1 MSTNSRLKKEGIEIV
16 EQLDTLKVNTIAIS
30 IASKLCLAFP
40 EHNLNKSELFTSL
53 SRINMYIA
61 KMPEDSAG
69 AKYFYK
75 NNSIYFNKEYDLDEM
90 AKLAMHECIHYIQ
103 EFRDANNNLVKMG
116 LYNCTFNS
124 GLGINEAAVQL
135 MASEAN
141 MCPSTSETYY
151 NVSLNTISPN
161 YYPLE
166 CALVNQ
172 MAYFTGTYPLF
183 HSTLNSNDVFKNTFI
198 LKSNKRAYNTIVK
211 NIDLLLA
218 YENDLNYFAS
228 ELQYANKVSEIKLL
242 NKLIASKKDSITS
255 IFFKTQNLIIESC
268 FISEFNNIRN
278 LEDVKEYKNKLYN
291 FKNIMGSNE
300 NYTFYNEFYRK
311 IMESLEKK
319 KEQIEQFGEIN
330 LFETSENSL
339 VLVDNTKHALSFVST
354 FFVKIKKLFGFN
366 KSRDTI
372 YINKMGKKGS
382 DPFFPNTLFFHINS
396 TVLLFL
402 NRSRNLFFLFH
413 LLIML
418 LDEML
423 VNILFRLFQ
432 TIFLCLMLFH
442 ILCLIYFLVP
452 HFLIV

>member
-103 EFRDANNNLVKMG
+103 EFRDENNNLVKMG

-124 GLGINEAAVQL
+124 GLGVNEAAVQL

-319 KEQIEQFGEIN
+319 KEQIEQFGEIK

-339 VLVDNTKHALSFVST
+339 VLVDNTKRALSFVST
-354 FFVKIKKLFGFN
+354 FFVKVKKLFGFN

-372 YINKMGKKGS
+372 N
-382 DPFFPNTLFFHINS
+382 
-396 TVLLFL
+396 
-402 NRSRNLFFLFH
+402 NL
-413 LLIML
+413 
-418 LDEML
+418 
-423 VNILFRLFQ
+423 
-432 TIFLCLMLFH
+432 
-442 ILCLIYFLVP
+442 Y
-452 HFLIV
+452 

>member
-198 LKSNKRAYNTIVK
+198 LKSHKRAYNTIVK

-354 FFVKIKKLFGFN
+354 FFVKVKKLFGFN

-372 YINKMGKKGS
+372 N
-382 DPFFPNTLFFHINS
+382 
-396 TVLLFL
+396 
-402 NRSRNLFFLFH
+402 NL
-413 LLIML
+413 
-418 LDEML
+418 
-423 VNILFRLFQ
+423 
-432 TIFLCLMLFH
+432 
-442 ILCLIYFLVP
+442 Y
-452 HFLIV
+452 

>member
-300 NYTFYNEFYRK
+300 NYTFYNEFYLK

-372 YINKMGKKGS
+372 S
-382 DPFFPNTLFFHINS
+382 
-396 TVLLFL
+396 
-402 NRSRNLFFLFH
+402 NL
-413 LLIML
+413 
-418 LDEML
+418 
-423 VNILFRLFQ
+423 
-432 TIFLCLMLFH
+432 
-442 ILCLIYFLVP
+442 Y
-452 HFLIV
+452 

>member
-1 MSTNSRLKKEGIEIV
+1 
-16 EQLDTLKVNTIAIS
+16 
-30 IASKLCLAFP
+30 
-40 EHNLNKSELFTSL
+40 
-53 SRINMYIA
+53 
-61 KMPEDSAG
+61 
-69 AKYFYK
+69 
-75 NNSIYFNKEYDLDEM
+75 
-90 AKLAMHECIHYIQ
+90 
-103 EFRDANNNLVKMG
+103 
-116 LYNCTFNS
+116 
-124 GLGINEAAVQL
+124 
-135 MASEAN
+135 
-141 MCPSTSETYY
+141 
-151 NVSLNTISPN
+151 
-161 YYPLE
+161 
-166 CALVNQ
+166 

-339 VLVDNTKHALSFVST
+339 VLVDNTKRALSFVST
-354 FFVKIKKLFGFN
+354 FFVKVKKLFGFN

-372 YINKMGKKGS
+372 N
-382 DPFFPNTLFFHINS
+382 
-396 TVLLFL
+396 
-402 NRSRNLFFLFH
+402 NL
-413 LLIML
+413 
-418 LDEML
+418 
-423 VNILFRLFQ
+423 
-432 TIFLCLMLFH
+432 
-442 ILCLIYFLVP
+442 Y
-452 HFLIV
+452 

>member
-228 ELQYANKVSEIKLL
+228 ELQYTNKVSEIKLL

-339 VLVDNTKHALSFVST
+339 VLVDNTKHTLSFVST

-372 YINKMGKKGS
+372 N
-382 DPFFPNTLFFHINS
+382 
-396 TVLLFL
+396 
-402 NRSRNLFFLFH
+402 NL
-413 LLIML
+413 
-418 LDEML
+418 
-423 VNILFRLFQ
+423 
-432 TIFLCLMLFH
+432 
-442 ILCLIYFLVP
+442 Y
-452 HFLIV
+452 

>member
-1 MSTNSRLKKEGIEIV
+1 MSTNSRLKKEGIEFV

-339 VLVDNTKHALSFVST
+339 VLVDNTKRALSFVST
-354 FFVKIKKLFGFN
+354 FFVKVKKLFGFN

-372 YINKMGKKGS
+372 N
-382 DPFFPNTLFFHINS
+382 
-396 TVLLFL
+396 
-402 NRSRNLFFLFH
+402 NL
-413 LLIML
+413 
-418 LDEML
+418 
-423 VNILFRLFQ
+423 
-432 TIFLCLMLFH
+432 
-442 ILCLIYFLVP
+442 Y
-452 HFLIV
+452 

>member
-291 FKNIMGSNE
+291 FKNIMRPNE

-339 VLVDNTKHALSFVST
+339 VLVDNTKRALSFVST
-354 FFVKIKKLFGFN
+354 FFVKVKKLFGFN

-372 YINKMGKKGS
+372 N
-382 DPFFPNTLFFHINS
+382 
-396 TVLLFL
+396 
-402 NRSRNLFFLFH
+402 NL
-413 LLIML
+413 
-418 LDEML
+418 
-423 VNILFRLFQ
+423 
-432 TIFLCLMLFH
+432 
-442 ILCLIYFLVP
+442 Y
-452 HFLIV
+452 

>member
-330 LFETSENSL
+330 LFEKSENSL

-372 YINKMGKKGS
+372 N
-382 DPFFPNTLFFHINS
+382 
-396 TVLLFL
+396 
-402 NRSRNLFFLFH
+402 NL
-413 LLIML
+413 
-418 LDEML
+418 
-423 VNILFRLFQ
+423 
-432 TIFLCLMLFH
+432 
-442 ILCLIYFLVP
+442 Y
-452 HFLIV
+452 

>member
-1 MSTNSRLKKEGIEIV
+1 MSTNSRLKKEGIEIA

-61 KMPEDSAG
+61 KMPDDSAG

-183 HSTLNSNDVFKNTFI
+183 HSTLNSNDIFKNTFI

-339 VLVDNTKHALSFVST
+339 VLVDNTKHAVSFVST
-354 FFVKIKKLFGFN
+354 FCVKIKKLFGFN

-372 YINKMGKKGS
+372 N
-382 DPFFPNTLFFHINS
+382 
-396 TVLLFL
+396 
-402 NRSRNLFFLFH
+402 NL
-413 LLIML
+413 
-418 LDEML
+418 
-423 VNILFRLFQ
+423 
-432 TIFLCLMLFH
+432 
-442 ILCLIYFLVP
+442 Y
-452 HFLIV
+452 

>member
-61 KMPEDSAG
+61 KMPDDSAG

-330 LFETSENSL
+330 LFETPENSL
-339 VLVDNTKHALSFVST
+339 VLVDNTKRALSFVST

-372 YINKMGKKGS
+372 N
-382 DPFFPNTLFFHINS
+382 
-396 TVLLFL
+396 
-402 NRSRNLFFLFH
+402 NL
-413 LLIML
+413 
-418 LDEML
+418 
-423 VNILFRLFQ
+423 
-432 TIFLCLMLFH
+432 
-442 ILCLIYFLVP
+442 Y
-452 HFLIV
+452 

>member
-1 MSTNSRLKKEGIEIV
+1 MSTNSRLKKEGIEIA

-61 KMPEDSAG
+61 KMPDDSAG

-330 LFETSENSL
+330 LFETPENSL
-339 VLVDNTKHALSFVST
+339 VLVDNTKRALSFVST
-354 FFVKIKKLFGFN
+354 FFVKVKKLFGFN

-372 YINKMGKKGS
+372 N
-382 DPFFPNTLFFHINS
+382 
-396 TVLLFL
+396 
-402 NRSRNLFFLFH
+402 NL
-413 LLIML
+413 
-418 LDEML
+418 
-423 VNILFRLFQ
+423 
-432 TIFLCLMLFH
+432 
-442 ILCLIYFLVP
+442 Y
-452 HFLIV
+452 

>member
-242 NKLIASKKDSITS
+242 NKLIASKKDTITS

-354 FFVKIKKLFGFN
+354 FFVKVKKLFGFN

-372 YINKMGKKGS
+372 N
-382 DPFFPNTLFFHINS
+382 
-396 TVLLFL
+396 
-402 NRSRNLFFLFH
+402 NL
-413 LLIML
+413 
-418 LDEML
+418 
-423 VNILFRLFQ
+423 
-432 TIFLCLMLFH
+432 
-442 ILCLIYFLVP
+442 Y
-452 HFLIV
+452 

>member
-330 LFETSENSL
+330 LFETPENSL
-339 VLVDNTKHALSFVST
+339 VLVDNTNRALSFVST
-354 FFVKIKKLFGFN
+354 FFVKVKKLFGFN

-372 YINKMGKKGS
+372 N
-382 DPFFPNTLFFHINS
+382 
-396 TVLLFL
+396 
-402 NRSRNLFFLFH
+402 NL
-413 LLIML
+413 
-418 LDEML
+418 
-423 VNILFRLFQ
+423 
-432 TIFLCLMLFH
+432 
-442 ILCLIYFLVP
+442 YK
-452 HFLIV
+452 

>member
-161 YYPLE
+161 YYTLE

-339 VLVDNTKHALSFVST
+339 VLVDNTKRALSFVST
-354 FFVKIKKLFGFN
+354 FFVKVKKLFGFN

-372 YINKMGKKGS
+372 N
-382 DPFFPNTLFFHINS
+382 
-396 TVLLFL
+396 
-402 NRSRNLFFLFH
+402 NL
-413 LLIML
+413 
-418 LDEML
+418 
-423 VNILFRLFQ
+423 
-432 TIFLCLMLFH
+432 
-442 ILCLIYFLVP
+442 Y
-452 HFLIV
+452 

>member
-242 NKLIASKKDSITS
+242 NKLIASKKDTITS

-339 VLVDNTKHALSFVST
+339 VLVDNTKRALSFVST
-354 FFVKIKKLFGFN
+354 FFVKVKKLFGFN

-372 YINKMGKKGS
+372 N
-382 DPFFPNTLFFHINS
+382 
-396 TVLLFL
+396 
-402 NRSRNLFFLFH
+402 NL
-413 LLIML
+413 
-418 LDEML
+418 
-423 VNILFRLFQ
+423 
-432 TIFLCLMLFH
+432 
-442 ILCLIYFLVP
+442 Y
-452 HFLIV
+452 

>member
-1 MSTNSRLKKEGIEIV
+1 
-16 EQLDTLKVNTIAIS
+16 
-30 IASKLCLAFP
+30 
-40 EHNLNKSELFTSL
+40 
-53 SRINMYIA
+53 MYIA

-75 NNSIYFNKEYDLDEM
+75 YNSIYFNKEYDLDEM

-103 EFRDANNNLVKMG
+103 EFRDANYNLVKMG

-372 YINKMGKKGS
+372 N
-382 DPFFPNTLFFHINS
+382 
-396 TVLLFL
+396 
-402 NRSRNLFFLFH
+402 NL
-413 LLIML
+413 
-418 LDEML
+418 
-423 VNILFRLFQ
+423 
-432 TIFLCLMLFH
+432 
-442 ILCLIYFLVP
+442 Y
-452 HFLIV
+452 

>member
-242 NKLIASKKDSITS
+242 NKLIASKKDSITY

-339 VLVDNTKHALSFVST
+339 VLVDNTKRALSFVST
-354 FFVKIKKLFGFN
+354 FFVKVKKLFGFN

-372 YINKMGKKGS
+372 N
-382 DPFFPNTLFFHINS
+382 
-396 TVLLFL
+396 
-402 NRSRNLFFLFH
+402 NL
-413 LLIML
+413 
-418 LDEML
+418 
-423 VNILFRLFQ
+423 
-432 TIFLCLMLFH
+432 
-442 ILCLIYFLVP
+442 Y
-452 HFLIV
+452 

>member
-330 LFETSENSL
+330 LFETPENSL
-339 VLVDNTKHALSFVST
+339 VLVDNTKRALSFVST
-354 FFVKIKKLFGFN
+354 FFVKVKKLFGFN

-372 YINKMGKKGS
+372 N
-382 DPFFPNTLFFHINS
+382 
-396 TVLLFL
+396 
-402 NRSRNLFFLFH
+402 NL
-413 LLIML
+413 
-418 LDEML
+418 
-423 VNILFRLFQ
+423 
-432 TIFLCLMLFH
+432 
-442 ILCLIYFLVP
+442 YK
-452 HFLIV
+452 